1 MKHAN
6 KLWQRIVFLASNR
19 RPEHM
24 ATKGAEYEKYP
35 GEMNDLENKI
45 GTQINLHKITEKEN
59 GDEKSLF
66 SRWLESIN

>member
-1 MKHAN
+1 
-6 KLWQRIVFLASNR
+6 
-19 RPEHM
+19 M